1 MSIKMKT
8 IRLNLSKKTIET
20 YRYNQDISQLRDN
33 RQSIYYRYKQQN
45 RSLGTFYGVFHKQG
59 KTKWIKL
66 GCYPALSV
74 KDSLLKMS
82 QLTKESALKSTIP
95 NEVEFKTIGELLT
108 WYSKRLVNNK
118 ALAEHTKKN
127 QQACIKQHL
136 LPLLGRIK
144 ISSISLPLID
154 EVLFQPLQAKLALST
169 VDNILSV
176 LNTAIKRAI
185 QVQLIKYNPLPKCTL
200 AEFTNQRPKIKAT
213 RLTQSLLL
221 NTIKNLN
228 KQSVEH
234 QLLFVLLV
242 LHGTRIGET
251 VNAKWEAFDFE
262 QKLWRIPAEDT
273 KTKQAHLLPL
283 TELAVT
289 WLKHYK
295 KHQVVGGKSIYLFP
309 QKSNKRKAMSA
320 NQGSCIISSMAK
332 RQWSAHDLRKFARS
346 FWMELGI
353 DYMVGEFLLNHTLN
367 KLNQAYIQ
375 TLAMPNCRAA
385 LNDWSHWLEEQGL
398 TPSYKRDLRK
408 WKLP

>member
-1 MSIKMKT
+1 MKT
-8 IRLNLSKKTIET
+8 LRLNLSRNAIEIHQGNT
-20 YRYNQDISQLRDN
+20 DVQQLRDN
-33 RQSIYYRYKQQN
+33 RQSVYYRFKQKDRN
-45 RSLGTFYGVFHKQG
+45 LGTFYGVFHKQG
-59 KTKWIKL
+59 KTQWIKL
-66 GCYPALSV
+66 GCYPALSA
-74 KDSLLKMS
+74 KDSLSKMS
-82 QLTKESALKSTIP
+82 QLTKEAALKSTIP
-95 NEVEFKTIGELLT
+95 NDVEFKTVGELLA
-108 WYSKRLVNNK
+108 WYIKRQANNK

-136 LPLLGRIK
+136 LPLLGHIK

-176 LNTAIKRAI
+176 LNAAIKRAI
-185 QVQLIKYNPLPKCTL
+185 QVQLIQYNPLPKCTL
-200 AEFTNQRPKIKAT
+200 AEFTNQRPKVKAT
-213 RLTQSLLL
+213 RLTQSSLL
-221 NTIKNLN
+221 NAIKNLN

-262 QKLWRIPAEDT
+262 QKLWRIPAQDT
-273 KTKQAHLLPL
+273 KTKKSHLLPL
-283 TELAVT
+283 TELAIT
-289 WLKHYK
+289 WLKFYK
-295 KHQVVGGKSIYLFP
+295 KHQMTVGKSIYLFP
-309 QKSNKRKAMSA
+309 QKSNKRKAMSP
-320 NQGSCIISSMAK
+320 NQGSCIISAMAK
-332 RQWSAHDLRKFARS
+332 KQWSAHDLRKFARS

-367 KLNQAYIQ
+367 KLNQSYIQ

-385 LNDWSHWLEEQGL
+385 LSDWSQWLEEQGL

-408 WKLP
+408 WKRP